1 MLVTPS
7 IPLEGD
13 DRGSVRTNAA
23 GRRFAVLRP
32 ASDDAWGPCDLAH
45 YGHCGYIW
53 CLGEWWRDGATGVI
67 RKVLVIRLL

>member
-13 DRGSVRTNAA
+13 DQGSVRTNAV

-32 ASDDAWGPCDLAH
+32 ASGDA
-45 YGHCGYIW
+45 W

>member
-13 DRGSVRTNAA
+13 DQGSVRTNAV

-32 ASDDAWGPCDLAH
+32 ASDDALVTPSIPLEGDDQGSVRTNAA
-45 YGHCGYIW
+45 G
-53 CLGEWWRDGATGVI
+53 WRFA
-67 RKVLVIRLL
+67 VLRPASEDAW